1 MDKHERRRLRANDQ
15 RLGKI
20 HDEAAGFFRK
30 DLHVR
35 DKRFLYEAIRVYT
48 PCVKGL
54 ISLLHGAERYGAMRI
69 VNVDGHPVRMWLEDY
84 APRGRR
90 FGGREFVWHDDEVD
104 NLPIVYFLHERIE
117 GDVWEWAPTGRLMP
131 WGGPIGD
138 GLEYYIWQ
146 KKRAADY
153 VYDPFHQ
160 RIDVKASLK
169 KFQRMRDAEFIR
181 EIGPSF
187 FRTTERTAL
196 FRGELEAAIPKWRTI
211 LNCKH
216 IKEELMAAVWSPR
229 RMEKLLM
236 THGWAAYD
244 NLLGE
249 E

>member
-20 HDEAAGFFRK
+20 HDKAAGFFRK
-30 DLHVR
+30 DVHER
-35 DKRFLYEAIRVYT
+35 DKRFLYEAVRAYT
-48 PCVKGL
+48 PCAGRL
-54 ISLLHGAERYGAMRI
+54 LSLLHRAERYGAMRI
-69 VNVDGHPVRMWLEDY
+69 VNVDGHTVRMWLESL
-84 APRGRR
+84 APWGQR
-90 FGGREFVWHDDEVD
+90 FGGREFVWGEVD
-104 NLPIVYFLHERIE
+104 YVPITYLLHERIE
-117 GDVWEWAPTGRLMP
+117 RIWEWAPTGRLMP

-146 KKRAADY
+146 KRRAADY

-169 KFQRMRDAEFIR
+169 KFQRMRDAELIHD
-181 EIGPSF
+181 IGPSF

-196 FRGELEAAIPKWRTI
+196 FRGELEAAFPKWRTI